1 MSHGEASGNGKSNP
15 VGMAIAISIG
25 TLVMIIGIILLA
37 KFAVDTHPVGK
48 DGNAFSEKET
58 AKRIEPVARLAIE
71 GGTPVA
77 SAVAAPA
84 APAPSQVAAAPAA
97 GGKVDG
103 KSTYDSACA
112 ACHSAGVAGAPKT
125 GDKAAW
131 APRVKTGNATLY
143 ASAIKG
149 KGAMPAKGG
158 NTSLSDDAV
167 KAAVDHMLAQVK

>member
-1 MSHGEASGNGKSNP
+1 MSHGEASGNSKSNP
-15 VGMAIAISIG
+15 VGMAIAISVG
-25 TLVMIIGIILLA
+25 TLALVIGIILLA
-37 KFAVDTHPVGK
+37 KFAVGTHALGK
-48 DGNAFSEKET
+48 DGNTFSEKET
-58 AKRIEPVARLAIE
+58 VKRIEPVARLAVE
-71 GGTPVA
+71 GGAPVA
-77 SAVAAPA
+77 SAVAVPA
-84 APAPSQVAAAPAA
+84 APAPAQVAAAPAA

-125 GDKAAW
+125 GDKAGW
-131 APRVKTGNATLY
+131 APRVKTGNAALY

-158 NTSLSDDAV
+158 NAALSDDAV